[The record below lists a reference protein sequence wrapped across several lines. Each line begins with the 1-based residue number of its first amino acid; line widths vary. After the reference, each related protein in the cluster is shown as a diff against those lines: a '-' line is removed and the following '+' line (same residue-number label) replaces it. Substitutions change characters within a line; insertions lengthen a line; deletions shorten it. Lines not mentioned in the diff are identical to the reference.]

1 MHGDVVRPVNVPRPE
16 SVAEVAKWAGSED
29 LRTTHFIHAPFVWV
43 LLPLAALGFL
53 VWGSITSPYEGPTGG
68 FFADDDSGS
77 LWLYI
82 AVSVWLL
89 VAVGVLVRRLFL
101 FHGLREENEWIFQ
114 HHVPHS
120 IHRTSLDRDDGDSG
134 GWATYIA
141 LDHRINDQCATE
153 ICEAFE
159 RWLRTTGLPPSGSE
173 PISSATLFG
182 PQLAGGW
189 FFLHLPVSQTA
200 GETTEYEWMLI
211 TEPRESEGSDAV
223 DVIVTPVPPRK
234 RLQRMRARLRRKAER
249 RML

>member
-1 MHGDVVRPVNVPRPE
+1 MHRDIVRPVEVPRPE
-16 SVAEVAKWAGSED
+16 SVAEVAKWAGNED
-29 LRTTHFIHAPFVWV
+29 LRTTHFIHAPAVWA

-53 VWGSITSPYEGPTGG
+53 IWGSITSPDESPTGG
-68 FFADDDSGS
+68 LFADDGSGS

-101 FHGLREENEWIFQ
+101 FHGLRAENEWIFQ
-114 HHVPHS
+114 HHVAHS
-120 IHRTSLDRDDGDSG
+120 IHRTPFDRDDGDSG
-134 GWATYIA
+134 GWATYVA
-141 LDHRINDQCATE
+141 LDHRIDNRHATE
-153 ICEAFE
+153 IGEAFE
-159 RWLRTTGLPPSGSE
+159 RWLRTTGLPPSGSG

-211 TEPRESEGSDAV
+211 TAPHKRDGSNADE
-223 DVIVTPVPPRK
+223 VIVTPVPPRK
-234 RLQRMRARLRRKAER
+234 RLHRIRARLRRKAER
-249 RML
+249 RTG